1 MAAECNVYQR
11 IVASVFEIAVSGA
24 WGNKLHRV
32 GRNRHRCQRLLRTAD
47 RAEDTGELA
56 WQHGDPFD
64 RLLVVQAMRHGFVL
78 VTADKRHPGVRQL
91 AGESHGGTYPWNP
104 FQPAAIGR
112 SGREHG
118 R

>member
-1 MAAECNVYQR
+1 
-11 IVASVFEIAVSGA
+11 
-24 WGNKLHRV
+24 
-32 GRNRHRCQRLLRTAD
+32 
-47 RAEDTGELA
+47 
-56 WQHGDPFD
+56 
-64 RLLVVQAMRHGFVL
+64 VVQAMRHGFVL